1 MVKKTEQY
9 RLENLSCANCAA
21 KFERN
26 VRGIET
32 VEDVQLNFGAAK
44 LTVMGDVTVEQLEQA
59 GAFDGIKVS
68 LAKDRKVMKKEPIY
82 KQKENQLA
90 LFSLLFVIAGFISS
104 VSLGEGHVVVIG
116 LYAIAIIVGGS
127 SIFITGIKNL
137 LHFDFDMKTLIT
149 IAIIGAAVI
158 GEWQEAAIVVFL
170 FAVSEV
176 LETYSMNKARQS
188 ISQLIDIAPSHA
200 LIKRAHGEHFH
211 EMEVTTDAIRIGD
224 TLIIK
229 PGQKIAMDGVVT
241 AGTSTVNQA
250 AITGESI
257 PVTKIEG
264 DSVFAGTLNEN
275 GALEV
280 NVTKRVEDTTIAK
293 IIHLVEEAQAE
304 KAPSQKFVDRFAKY
318 YTPTIMIVALIVAL
332 VPGGITGDWSHWVY
346 QGLAVLVVGCPCA
359 LVISTPVAIVTAI
372 GNAARQG
379 VLIKGGAH
387 LEELS
392 QIQAVAF
399 DKTGTLTKGQ
409 PEVMVIKAM
418 GEYDEKQL
426 LAQIAAVEKRSQHPL
441 ARAILSKAFDE
452 KIYIPNAENFQS
464 VTGKGT
470 YATVN
475 NATIYVGSVSW
486 IQSFIT
492 VSEKLVQEIEQL
504 ASNGQSV
511 IAVANEKQVIGIL
524 TIADQIRQESKA
536 VIKALHD
543 VNVQHTVMLTGD
555 AKPTADKIAEQLMID
570 DVRAQLLPEQK
581 LQAMKQL
588 QQQYGSVAMVGDG
601 VNDAPAL
608 AAANIGI
615 AMGGAGT
622 DAALETAQV
631 VFMNDDL
638 TKLPYT
644 MKLSKKTLKV
654 IRQNITFA
662 LGLKLVALLLVIPG
676 WLTLWIAIFAD
687 MGATL
692 LVIMNSLRLL
702 KIHKGIRSSL
712 KITK

>member
-1 MVKKTEQY
+1 MVQKTEQY

-26 VRGIET
+26 VREIET
-32 VEDVQLNFGAAK
+32 VEEVQLNFGAAK
-44 LTVMGDVTVEQLEQA
+44 LTVTGEVTVPQLEQA

-68 LAKDRKVMKKEPIY
+68 LAKDRKVVKSEPFY
-82 KQKENQLA
+82 KRKENQLA
-90 LFSLLFVIAGFISS
+90 IFSLFFVVVGLMASIY
-104 VSLGEGHVVVIG
+104 LGEGHLIVNSI
-116 LYAIAIIVGGS
+116 YAIAIVVGGYA
-127 SIFITGIKNL
+127 IFITGMKNL
-137 LHFDFDMKTLIT
+137 VRFEFDMKTLMT
-149 IAIIGAAVI
+149 IAIIGAAFI

-170 FAVSEV
+170 FAVSEA
-176 LETYSMNKARQS
+176 LEAYSMNKARQS
-188 ISQLIDIAPSHA
+188 ITELMDIAPSHA
-200 LIKRAHGEHFH
+200 VVKRAHGEHFH
-211 EMEVTTDAIRIGD
+211 EMEMATENIQIGD
-224 TLIIK
+224 TLLVK
-229 PGQKIAMDGVVT
+229 PGQKIAMDGIVT

-257 PVTKIEG
+257 PVAKTIGEN
-264 DSVFAGTLNEN
+264 VFAGTLNEN

-280 NVTKRVEDTTIAK
+280 RVTKRVEDTTIAK

-318 YTPTIMIVALIVAL
+318 YTPAIMLIALLVAF
-332 VPGGITGDWSHWVY
+332 VPGLITGDFAHWIY

-379 VLIKGGAH
+379 VLIKGGAY

-392 QIQAVAF
+392 QIRAVAF

-409 PEVMVIKAM
+409 PEVTMIQSFSKQ
-418 GEYDEKQL
+418 DENQFL
-426 LAQIAAVEKRSQHPL
+426 MQVAAVEKKSQHPL

-452 KIYIPNAENFQS
+452 KIHIPSVENFQS
-464 VTGKGT
+464 ITGKGA

-475 NATIYVGSVSW
+475 GEMIYVGSISW
-486 IQSFIT
+486 IQTFHPLSNQMLQAI
-492 VSEKLVQEIEQL
+492 EKLTQ
-504 ASNGQSV
+504 NGQSV
-511 IAVANEKQVIGIL
+511 IAAANDSQVLGIVA
-524 TIADQIRQESKA
+524 IADQLRQESKA
-536 VIKALHD
+536 VIQALHD
-543 VNVQHTVMLTGD
+543 QNHHTIMLTGD
-555 AKPTADKIAEQLMID
+555 AQRTAEKISAQLKID

-581 LQAMKQL
+581 LADIKRL
-588 QQQYGSVAMVGDG
+588 QQQYGSVAMIGDG

-622 DAALETAQV
+622 DVALETAQI
-631 VFMNDDL
+631 VFMSDDL

-644 MKLSKKTLKV
+644 MKLSKKTLK
-654 IRQNITFA
+654 IIKQNITFA
-662 LGLKLVALLLVIPG
+662 LGLKLFALLLVIPG

-692 LVIMNSLRLL
+692 LVVLNSLRLL
-702 KIHKGIRSSL
+702 KNSKS
-712 KITK
+712 K

>member
-68 LAKDRKVMKKEPIY
+68 LAKDRKVVKKEPIY

-90 LFSLLFVIAGFISS
+90 LLSLLFVIAGFISS
-104 VSLGEGHVVVIG
+104 VSLGEGHVVVMG
-116 LYAIAIIVGGS
+116 LYAIAIIVGGY

-149 IAIIGAAVI
+149 IAIIGAAII

-257 PVTKIEG
+257 PVTKTEG

-275 GALEV
+275 GSLEV

-318 YTPTIMIVALIVAL
+318 YTPAILIVALIVAL

-372 GNAARQG
+372 GNHDEGTGVPVNTVAAAMILADKADVRRSRVRNTDISKFDIHDRVNYSVKKA
-379 VLIKGGAH
+379 VLKIN
-387 LEELS
+387 E
-392 QIQAVAF
+392 
-399 DKTGTLTKGQ
+399 DKTIVKLKLTVDTK
-409 PEVMVIKAM
+409 
-418 GEYDEKQL
+418 
-426 LAQIAAVEKRSQHPL
+426 
-441 ARAILSKAFDE
+441 F
-452 KIYIPNAENFQS
+452 
-464 VTGKGT
+464 
-470 YATVN
+470 
-475 NATIYVGSVSW
+475 GSVMDYFE
-486 IQSFIT
+486 IFMT
-492 VSEKLVQEIEQL
+492 RMVLCRKAAEKLGLQFKLIINEQ
-504 ASNGQSV
+504 
-511 IAVANEKQVIGIL
+511 
-524 TIADQIRQESKA
+524 
-536 VIKALHD
+536 
-543 VNVQHTVMLTGD
+543 
-555 AKPTADKIAEQLMID
+555 QLI
-570 DVRAQLLPEQK
+570 
-581 LQAMKQL
+581 
-588 QQQYGSVAMVGDG
+588 
-601 VNDAPAL
+601 
-608 AAANIGI
+608 
-615 AMGGAGT
+615 
-622 DAALETAQV
+622 
-631 VFMNDDL
+631 
-638 TKLPYT
+638 
-644 MKLSKKTLKV
+644 
-654 IRQNITFA
+654 
-662 LGLKLVALLLVIPG
+662 
-676 WLTLWIAIFAD
+676 
-687 MGATL
+687 
-692 LVIMNSLRLL
+692 
-702 KIHKGIRSSL
+702 
-712 KITK
+712 